1 MKVTN
6 EKTENSQV
14 FLTIETD
21 PFEVEEATEK
31 AFKKLVKRVN
41 VPGFRKGKA
50 PRAVLE
56 RHVGKEALV
65 NDMLEELVPEAY
77 EKALEEQK
85 IDAFARP
92 QIEVV
97 QTEPVIFKAVVP
109 LRPEIKLGDYHQIRL
124 EPEPVEATKEMVDGV
139 IEQLRHQHSTWEPV
153 ERPVELGDLATLN
166 VESTIEGEPF
176 INQDGAQYQVIGESV
191 APAPGFAE
199 QLVGMK
205 KDEEKEF
212 KIQFPAEY
220 SREEVAGKEASFK
233 VTVTEVKQENLPEVT
248 DEFASQVDAEFKDVK
263 ALREKIDSD
272 LHTRAETRATQ
283 AFEEKAIEAL
293 VNLSEV
299 EFPPLLI
306 DSEIHELIDDQA
318 QRLRMQGLTMEQ
330 YLTAMNKTHEDL
342 HEDLHPLAEKRVTR
356 GLVLGKLSEEEK
368 IEVSDADIDAEIA
381 EMVGNADENRKE
393 EFEKILNAPQNR
405 VSIKQT
411 LLSRKTVQRIVE
423 IAKGLAEADASEIDA
438 SEAETSI
445 KEEEE

>member
-1 MKVTN
+1 VKVTN

-14 FLTIETD
+14 FLTIEMD
-21 PFEVEEATEK
+21 PSEVEESTEK
-31 AFKKLVKRVN
+31 AFKKLVRRVN

-56 RHVGKEALV
+56 RHVGREVLV

-109 LRPEIKLGDYHQIRL
+109 LRPEVRLGDYHQIRL
-124 EPEPVEATKEMVDGV
+124 GPEPVEVTQEMVDGV

-166 VESTIEGEPF
+166 VESTVEGEPF
-176 INQDGAQYQVIGESV
+176 INQNGAQYQVIRESV

-199 QLVGMK
+199 QLVGMN

-212 KIQFPAEY
+212 QIQFPVEY

-248 DEFASQVDAEFKDVK
+248 DEFATQVDAAFKDVNT
-263 ALREKIDSD
+263 LREKIDSD
-272 LHTRAETRATQ
+272 LHTRAEARATQ
-283 AFEEKAIEAL
+283 AFEEKAIETL

-299 EFPPLLI
+299 EFPLLLVE
-306 DSEIHELIDDQA
+306 SEIHELMDDQA
-318 QRLRMQGLTMEQ
+318 QRLQMQGLTMEQ
-330 YLTAMNKTHEDL
+330 YLSAMNKTYEDL

-368 IEVSDADIDAEIA
+368 IEVSDTDIDAEIA
-381 EMVGNADENRKE
+381 EMVGNADENRRE
-393 EFEKILNAPQNR
+393 ELEKILNMPQNR

-423 IAKGLAEADASEIDA
+423 IAKGSAEADI
-438 SEAETSI
+438 SEAETSL